1 MTDNENFPD
10 FLTALVAH
18 LPLSGGVIAHI
29 SHSTVQIAQPANS
42 GFFYGQ
48 ISA

>member
-18 LPLSGGVIAHI
+18 LPLSGGVITHI
-29 SHSTVQIAQPANS
+29 SHQTMQIA
-42 GFFYGQ
+42 
-48 ISA
+48 SAR

>member
-18 LPLSGGVIAHI
+18 PPLLGDVITHI
-29 SHSTVQIAQPANS
+29 SHQTVQIA
-42 GFFYGQ
+42 
-48 ISA
+48 SARE

>member
-1 MTDNENFPD
+1 MTDNENFPN

-29 SHSTVQIAQPANS
+29 SHQTVQIA
-42 GFFYGQ
+42 
-48 ISA
+48 SARL